1 MNELIIQY
9 QDLLSIIEEYNN
21 KESKDIEDYQYII
34 DRKNEFIT
42 DYIGNYL
49 YKIFSSKKYGIKIG
63 LYTVDALLYNFDIYY
78 VKNNIKEMDF
88 KTKELV
94 LIEDNVSNFDNKM
107 VDNIELMKEKFPE
120 LFNTLYYI
128 RFYLI
133 DSILEY
139 KGISLNSIYLKYMG
153 Q

>member
-42 DYIGNYL
+42 DYIGGYL
-49 YKIFSSKKYGIKIG
+49 YKIFSSKKYGIQIG

-94 LIEDNVSNFDNKM
+94 LIEDNISNFDNKM